1 MNPAIRVEA
10 LSKRYQIGQ
19 RDPVDGSFRE
29 LIANVARAPFQR
41 FRRLRGQSDEDWFWA
56 LRDLSFDVEQG
67 EVAAVI
73 GRNGAG
79 KSTLLKVLSRITDP
93 TAGRVALRGRV
104 ASLLEVGTG
113 FHPELTGRENVFLN
127 GAILG
132 MRRAEIHRK
141 FDAIVEFAEVSRFID
156 TAVKHYSSGMYLR
169 LAFAVAAHLDGEI
182 LLVDEVL
189 AVGDVAFQQ
198 KCLGKMQD
206 VSRRGRTVI
215 FVTHNMSAASTLC
228 QRGILLDGGRVRVDA
243 GVQDAIKAYLSEVSS
258 GGQSWDVAE
267 VPRDWGRGELVQFT
281 RIEALPPLA
290 SGFRYGDPLRFRFHV
305 RAHGQVPAF
314 FIGAG
319 VDDLLG
325 HRVATFDSNEVD
337 FTVAA
342 EAGGEYH
349 FDLAIPRPFLNPGRY
364 FLSVSLFSGQIFFDL
379 LLHAAAF
386 DIAPIHA
393 ATGEYFQPIAGA
405 GAMSVPFQW
414 EQRGGMA
421 VEGDRP

>member
-1 MNPAIRVEA
+1 MIPAIRVDA

-19 RDPVDGSFRE
+19 RDPVDSTFRE
-29 LIANVARAPFQR
+29 LIMNVARAPL
-41 FRRLRGQSDEDWFWA
+41 RRLRHLSGRSDEHWFWA
-56 LRDLSFDVEQG
+56 LHDLSFEVQQG

-93 TAGRVALRGRV
+93 TAGRVELRGRV

-113 FHPELTGRENVFLN
+113 FHPELSGRENVFLN

-198 KCLGKMQD
+198 KCIGKIQD
-206 VSRRGRTVI
+206 VSRGGRTVI

-243 GVQDAIKAYLSEVSS
+243 GVQDAIKAYLGEVSAA
-258 GGQSWDVAE
+258 GQNWDVADT
-267 VPRDWGRGELVQFT
+267 PRDWGRAELIQFT
-281 RIEALPPLA
+281 RIEALPPVA
-290 SGFRYGDPLRFRFHV
+290 AGFRYSDPLRFRLHV
-305 RAHGQVPAF
+305 RATGTVPSF
-314 FIGAG
+314 FVGAG

-325 HRVATFDSNEVD
+325 HRVATFDSNEVA
-337 FTVAA
+337 FTSSA
-342 EAGGEYH
+342 EAGGTYH
-349 FDLAIPRPFLNPGRY
+349 FDLSIPRPSLNPGRY
-364 FLSVSLFSGQIFFDL
+364 FLSVSLFSGQIFYDL
-379 LLHAAAF
+379 LVHAASF

-393 ATGEYFQPIAGA
+393 GTGEYFQPIAGA
-405 GAMSVPFQW
+405 GAMSVPFEW
-414 EQRGGMA
+414 EQGAGT
-421 VEGDRP
+421 GDLT